1 MSDTESTASGE
12 ASQQLVLAPPRP
24 VPAVTPDQ
32 AASSIDVPPD
42 TAKQIAASVRA
53 GTFEPPVP
61 GQRLPDVGAAV
72 VAAVERW
79 S

>member
-1 MSDTESTASGE
+1 MSDTESTAGGE

-42 TAKQIAASVRA
+42 TARQIAA
-53 GTFEPPVP
+53 PVN
-61 GQRLPDVGAAV
+61 RLTALELTSISTAKAP
-72 VAAVERW
+72 
-79 S
+79 